1 MSSQP
6 PQTDRAVT
14 IGPLWG
20 PRYPPRWLLPFVAVM
35 TLLAAISVTLAGS
48 TREPD
53 GAGVFLLFAALFGH
67 LAGYGVYLR
76 WIPLRRGPAMPDDHL
91 TGTSFRYAKWAYYW
105 YVAPIVLAVLG
116 LALFAV
122 LSFPDNTVFATVL
135 LSFCLLA
142 AVAIGFMVYLAPGRL
157 TLTPDGVHHRG
168 LTLVQYS
175 PWSSIVAVVAIESGH
190 ERTIVVE
197 VDPGEDDR
205 LRHYLPRGLRSVH
218 PLLPSIVV
226 SDTWLLTDP
235 TLVHETLRH
244 YLGSPE
250 DRAELGTRAAVDR
263 VRHRRFT
270 RGDAG

>member
-6 PQTDRAVT
+6 TRTESAVRT
-14 IGPLWG
+14 GPLWG
-20 PRYPPRWLLPFVAVM
+20 PRYPPRWILPFIAVM
-35 TLLAAISVTLAGS
+35 TLLTAIGVTLAGQA
-48 TREPD
+48 RDPV
-53 GAGVFLLFAALFGH
+53 GAGVCLLFAALFGH

-76 WIPLRRGPAMPDDHL
+76 WIPLRRGPAMPDEHSGG
-91 TGTSFRYAKWAYYW
+91 TGFRYATWAYYW
-105 YVAPIVLAVLG
+105 YVAPVALAVLG

-122 LSFPDNTVFATVL
+122 LSFGDSAVFAAVL
-135 LSFCLLA
+135 LVFCLPV
-142 AVAIGFMVYLAPGRL
+142 AVSIGFMVYLAPGRL

-175 PWSSIVAVVAIESGH
+175 PWSSIVAVVAIDSGH

-197 VDPGEDDR
+197 VDPGDDDR
-205 LRHYLPRGLRSVH
+205 LRHYLPKGLRSVH

-244 YLGSPE
+244 YLDVPE

-263 VRHRRFT
+263 IRHRRFT
-270 RGDAG
+270 SAGAE